1 MTPDG
6 TESTHPGSVA
16 PVAVPAPSATTQ
28 LTNVA
33 ELIVRFGVPAFIAT
47 LPLEFTSQIFK
58 LQLARIVLLVVAVA
72 FAYLLLVGRRK
83 LDIPMSLSVGVIGAY
98 VAVSLTSWAITRA
111 PGSGN
116 PLLDVAAYPVATL
129 LIVNLVRGENAL
141 REAWFTLL
149 MSGFL
154 FALLGAYLY
163 FTHLS
168 IWRPDLTGLHR
179 VNATFGDPNI
189 AARFLILVVC
199 AGILMFAAR
208 QKPSWATAAAVIAGA
223 AVIPLT
229 FSKSGYLV
237 FPFAVVLMAPLALD
251 RRRAAAIAAVALVV
265 FAAAIVVNPATR
277 DRAAVSLGLV
287 TGTTENGGS
296 TPLNPTDAAPL
307 AGGRLDTVRTYLI
320 EAGWAMFSDNP
331 MTGVGFGGYQHALLT
346 TYRRYLPPNPQIT
359 LSHTSAITILA
370 EQGLAGALLFA
381 GFLGL
386 LAWDVFRSLRRRTP
400 WRSWIVMPALLVIPI
415 LILSQLEGRLIEEP
429 YLWLAVGLF
438 FAARRLEGSLRTAE
452 LP

>member
-1 MTPDG
+1 
-6 TESTHPGSVA
+6 VA

-28 LTNVA
+28 LTNLA
-33 ELIVRFGVPAFIAT
+33 ELIVRFGAPAFIAT

-72 FAYLLLVGRRK
+72 FGYLLLVGRRK

-116 PLLDVAAYPVATL
+116 AALDVAAYPVVAL
-129 LIVNLVRGENAL
+129 LVFNLVRGENAL
-141 REAWFTLL
+141 REAWLTLL
-149 MSGFL
+149 ISGVV
-154 FALLGAYLY
+154 FALLGGFLY

-179 VNATFGDPNI
+179 VNATFADPNI
-189 AARFLILVVC
+189 AARFIVLVVC
-199 AGILMFAAR
+199 AGILTFAAR
-208 QKPSWATAAAVIAGA
+208 VRPTWAGVAAVVAGA
-223 AVIPLT
+223 AVLPLT

-237 FPFAVVLMAPLALD
+237 FPVAVVLMAPLALD
-251 RRRAAAIAAVALVV
+251 RRRAAALGAVALVV
-265 FAAAIVVNPATR
+265 FAGAMVANPATR

-296 TPLNPTDAAPL
+296 TPLNPADTEPL

-320 EAGWAMFSDNP
+320 EAGLAMFADHP
-331 MTGVGFGGYQHALLT
+331 ATGVGFGGYQHALLT
-346 TYRRYLPPNPQIT
+346 AYKRFVPTNPNPQVT

-370 EQGLAGALLFA
+370 EQGLVGALLFA
-381 GFLGL
+381 SFLGL
-386 LAWDVFRSLRRRTP
+386 LAWEVIRSLRRRTAQ
-400 WRSWIVMPALLVIPI
+400 RSWIVMPALLAIPI
-415 LILSQLEGRLIEEP
+415 LILSQLEGRMIEEP
-429 YLWLAVGLF
+429 YLWLALGLF